1 MSNGIGLEALEDYVK
16 RQKKRLKTEDR
27 NARKERGRQLRQPL
41 AVWFLF
47 IPRLSR
53 VTFRAGRSSRT
64 SWSRGSRYSGSAIC
78 SGSAGRARGSR
89 YSGSAICSGSAG
101 RARGSRYSGS
111 AICSGSAGRTRGS
124 RYSGSAICS
133 GWAGRARGSRYSG
146 SAIFSGWAGRARRS
160 CWSLKASC
168 QSDRSHAQNEQG
180 FNSHLGLQ
188 LHRGKSDAYWTR

>member
-89 YSGSAICSGSAG
+89 YSGSAICSG
-101 RARGSRYSGS
+101 
-111 AICSGSAGRTRGS
+111 
-124 RYSGSAICS
+124 
-133 GWAGRARGSRYSG
+133 WAGRAWGSR
-146 SAIFSGWAGRARRS
+146 
-160 CWSLKASC
+160 WSLKASC

>member
-64 SWSRGSRYSGSAIC
+64 SWSRGSRYSGSAIF
-78 SGSAGRARGSR
+78 
-89 YSGSAICSGSAG
+89 
-101 RARGSRYSGS
+101 
-111 AICSGSAGRTRGS
+111 
-124 RYSGSAICS
+124 S
-133 GWAGRARGSRYSG
+133 GWAGRARGSR
-146 SAIFSGWAGRARRS
+146 
-160 CWSLKASC
+160 WSLKASC
-168 QSDRSHAQNEQG
+168 QSERSHAQNEQG

>member
-78 SGSAGRARGSR
+78 SGSAGRTRGSR
-89 YSGSAICSGSAG
+89 YSGSAICSGWAG

-111 AICSGSAGRTRGS
+111 AICSGSAGRT
-124 RYSGSAICS
+124 
-133 GWAGRARGSRYSG
+133 RGSRYSG

-180 FNSHLGLQ
+180 FNSHLPVEWGGIRLRIDPVRDPA
-188 LHRGKSDAYWTR
+188 LLFRCLA

>member
-78 SGSAGRARGSR
+78 SG
-89 YSGSAICSGSAG
+89 
-101 RARGSRYSGS
+101 
-111 AICSGSAGRTRGS
+111 
-124 RYSGSAICS
+124 
-133 GWAGRARGSRYSG
+133 
-146 SAIFSGWAGRARRS
+146 WAGRARRS

-168 QSDRSHAQNEQG
+168 QSDRSYAQNEQG

>member
-78 SGSAGRARGSR
+78 SGSAGR
-89 YSGSAICSGSAG
+89 
-101 RARGSRYSGS
+101 
-111 AICSGSAGRTRGS
+111 TRGS
-124 RYSGSAICS
+124 RYSGSAIC
-133 GWAGRARGSRYSG
+133 
-146 SAIFSGWAGRARRS
+146 SGWAGRARRS

>member
-64 SWSRGSRYSGSAIC
+64 SWSRG
-78 SGSAGRARGSR
+78 
-89 YSGSAICSGSAG
+89 
-101 RARGSRYSGS
+101 
-111 AICSGSAGRTRGS
+111 
-124 RYSGSAICS
+124 
-133 GWAGRARGSRYSG
+133 ARGSRYSG
-146 SAIFSGWAGRARRS
+146 SAIFSGWAGRARGSR
-160 CWSLKASC
+160 WSLKASC

>member
-16 RQKKRLKTEDR
+16 RRKKRLKTEDR

-78 SGSAGRARGSR
+78 SGSAGR
-89 YSGSAICSGSAG
+89 
-101 RARGSRYSGS
+101 
-111 AICSGSAGRTRGS
+111 TRGS
-124 RYSGSAICS
+124 RYSGSAIC
-133 GWAGRARGSRYSG
+133 
-146 SAIFSGWAGRARRS
+146 SGWAGRARRS

>member
-64 SWSRGSRYSGSAIC
+64 SWS
-78 SGSAGRARGSR
+78 RGSR

>member
-89 YSGSAICSGSAG
+89 YSGSAICSG
-101 RARGSRYSGS
+101 
-111 AICSGSAGRTRGS
+111 
-124 RYSGSAICS
+124 
-133 GWAGRARGSRYSG
+133 
-146 SAIFSGWAGRARRS
+146 WAGRARRS

>member
-89 YSGSAICSGSAG
+89 YSGSAI
-101 RARGSRYSGS
+101 
-111 AICSGSAGRTRGS
+111 
-124 RYSGSAICS
+124 
-133 GWAGRARGSRYSG
+133 
-146 SAIFSGWAGRARRS
+146 FSGWAGRARRS

>member
-64 SWSRGSRYSGSAIC
+64 SWSRGSRYSGSAIGREI
-78 SGSAGRARGSR
+78 GSVGKSSR
-89 YSGSAICSGSAG
+89 PTASN
-101 RARGSRYSGS
+101 
-111 AICSGSAGRTRGS
+111 
-124 RYSGSAICS
+124 
-133 GWAGRARGSRYSG
+133 
-146 SAIFSGWAGRARRS
+146 
-160 CWSLKASC
+160 KASQIDLHQRQIRYC
-168 QSDRSHAQNEQG
+168 AMARTCHRRCLHGPRGNEAG
-180 FNSHLGLQ
+180 SFPV
-188 LHRGKSDAYWTR
+188 

>member
-89 YSGSAICSGSAG
+89 YSGSAICSGWAGRARGSRYSGSAICSGSAG

-124 RYSGSAICS
+124 RYSGSAI
-133 GWAGRARGSRYSG
+133 
-146 SAIFSGWAGRARRS
+146 FSGWAGRA

>member
-78 SGSAGRARGSR
+78 SGW
-89 YSGSAICSGSAG
+89 
-101 RARGSRYSGS
+101 
-111 AICSGSAGRTRGS
+111 AGRT
-124 RYSGSAICS
+124 
-133 GWAGRARGSRYSG
+133 RGSRYSG